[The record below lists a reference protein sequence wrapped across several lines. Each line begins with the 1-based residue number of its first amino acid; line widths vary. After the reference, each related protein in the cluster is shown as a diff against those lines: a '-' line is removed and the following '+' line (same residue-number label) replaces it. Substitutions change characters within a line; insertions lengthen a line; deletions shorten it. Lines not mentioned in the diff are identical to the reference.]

1 MYSETPISLASRGL
15 YCIGPQLTNNKDF
28 VQELC
33 PYNVRLDLDTAHF
46 IHAEP
51 IRINP
56 RCVVCSAKLELS
68 RFEGK
73 HDLLPGCADTLRGL
87 LAESA
92 ETPWKVDESELF
104 AKVLRSSDQLKK
116 GETPEQQVICLDLEY
131 SSATRKVFEIGVV
144 DYYSGEVLCDVK
156 AKHNLGTALH
166 HARPGIDLPL
176 TKRIISLRTYEK
188 VNMGLNAGKS
198 PSLDVHQIANLLRSI
213 ITPEAIV
220 LVWASNRLD
229 LQLLRG
235 FLATAGYGD
244 FLPPDENCIP
254 VVTLVR
260 KKLHQTQI
268 SEKWLPLQ
276 KSMKDNIAKFPL
288 SLPILFPLIF
298 VGHELIGRNHR
309 AIVDSLQLRLMV
321 QYIEN
326 NCRTSENRHKDL
338 FKYRR

>member
-1 MYSETPISLASRGL
+1 M
-15 YCIGPQLTNNKDF
+15 
-28 VQELC
+28 
-33 PYNVRLDLDTAHF
+33 
-46 IHAEP
+46 
-51 IRINP
+51 RINP

-73 HDLLPGCADTLRGL
+73 HDLLLGCADTLRGL

-116 GETPEQQVICLDLEY
+116 GETPEQQIICLDLEY
-131 SSATRKVFEIGVV
+131 SSATRKVFEIG
-144 DYYSGEVLCDVK
+144 GRRL
-156 AKHNLGTALH
+156 LFGTALH

-176 TKRIISLRTYEK
+176 TKRIISLRAYEK

-260 KKLHQTQI
+260 KKLYQTQI

-326 NCRTSENRHKDL
+326 NCRTSENRNKDL
-338 FKYRR
+338 FKYRRTNVQMRLDDYNGFIDPSLS